1 MTTSKGRKKSDM
13 KKNDES
19 FSEQKDSPKKLKNSL
34 QEDKAIL
41 KLRACLSC
49 RLLKTEAEFYQS
61 GCSNCKFLQMTGD
74 RHRIHDCTSEN
85 FNGFM
90 AITNPNKSWM
100 AQYNDLSKYV
110 PGFYALQVVG
120 ELPESIRDLK
130 SNY

>member
-1 MTTSKGRKKSDM
+1 MATPKGRKKSDM
-13 KKNDES
+13 KKIDES
-19 FSEQKDSPKKLKNSL
+19 FAEHGDSTKKSRNIA
-34 QEDKAIL
+34 QDDRAL

-49 RLLKTEAEFYQS
+49 RLLQTEAEFYQN

-74 RHRIHDCTSEN
+74 RHRIQDCTTEN
-85 FNGFM
+85 FSGFI
-90 AITNPNKSWM
+90 AITTPTKSWI
-100 AQYNDLSKYV
+100 AQYNDLSKYN